1 MAKTTLHSVRKE
13 LSELITNITE
23 VLTSGD
29 LKDIGDYRYNCGRLN
44 GLATAARLLGEYQ
57 TALEQHDAD

>member
-29 LKDIGDYRYNCGRLN
+29 LKDIEDYRYNCGRVN
-44 GLATAARLLGEYQ
+44 GLATPARLLGEYQ
-57 TALEQHDAD
+57 TALGQHDAD